1 LPYSPTTASL
11 PRWRDELY
19 LELHRGCY
27 TTHGDQKQYNRR
39 CEDTL
44 FQAELFAAIAAIYGL
59 QPYPQTELEAA
70 WKRVLFN
77 QFHDILPGSSIP
89 EVFEQA
95 NDEWQR
101 ALAAGDRIL
110 QASLTALAQRCPV
123 PSPPHPDAVP
133 VVLFNPLNWERSEVV
148 AIALPPD
155 LAQPHWQAQNAE
167 GQVLATQPGPPDS
180 RTMLVYVP
188 GIPSV
193 GYQLIWLIPSE
204 SAPSD
209 ALPADC
215 ILENEHLRATVD
227 VSTGS
232 VASLLHKATAT
243 ETFHG
248 CGNQLQAFKDDGQY
262 WDAWNIAPDYQA
274 HPLNNFRL
282 QDIHWVEY
290 GPVRQTLR
298 VVQTFNQSTITQDYS
313 LDIGS
318 PVLAVQTQV
327 DWQETQVVL
336 KAAFPLTVSAAEA
349 TYEIP
354 FGAIA
359 RATTPTTPQDA
370 AKWEVPALRWAD
382 LSDGDRGVSILTDY
396 KHGFD
401 ATPSQLRLTLLK
413 APIWPDPGCDRGLQ
427 TFTYAIYP
435 HAQGWQQA
443 KTVQAARRLNLPI
456 RSCLVCTTDTAAQGL
471 PSDSFLDLGD
481 TSLVLA
487 ALKQAEDRADRF
499 ILRAYESTGTT
510 STLTLGGT
518 LPIDVLDQ
526 VDLLEQPQDE
536 GPPATVTPWQV
547 ISLALTPRP

>member
-1 LPYSPTTASL
+1 PL
-11 PRWRDELY
+11 WRDELY

-44 FQAELFAAIAAIYGL
+44 FQAELFAAIAAIYNL
-59 QPYPQTELEAA
+59 QPYPQAELEAA

-110 QASLTALAQRCPV
+110 QTSLTALAQCCPV

-133 VVLFNPLNWERSEVV
+133 VVLFNPLNWERREVV
-148 AIALPPD
+148 AIALPPH
-155 LAQPHWQAQNAE
+155 LAQAYWQAQDAE
-167 GQVLATQPGPPDS
+167 GQLLLTQPGPDGSPS
-180 RTMLVYVP
+180 LLVYVS
-188 GIPSV
+188 GLPSV
-193 GYQLIWLIPSE
+193 GYRLIWLVPAE
-204 SAPSD
+204 APQISVSPKTEPPD
-209 ALPADC
+209 DWV
-215 ILENEHLRATVD
+215 LENEYLRAKLD
-227 VSTGS
+227 LSTGS
-232 VASLLHKATAT
+232 IASLTHKPTGT
-243 ETFHG
+243 ETFHD
-248 CGNQLQAFKDDGQY
+248 CGNQLQAFNDQGQY
-262 WDAWNIAPDYQA
+262 WDAWNIAPDYQD
-274 HPLNNFRL
+274 HPLKHFQL
-282 QDIHWVEY
+282 QRIRWVEY

-313 LDIGS
+313 LDVGS
-318 PVLAVQTQV
+318 PLLTVHTQV

-336 KAAFPLTVSAAEA
+336 KAAFPLTVSAAKA

-359 RATTPTTPQDA
+359 RSTTPATPQDA

-382 LSDGDRGVSILTDY
+382 LSNGDRGVSILTDY

-413 APIWPDPGCDRGLQ
+413 APVWPDPGCDRGLQ
-427 TFTYAIYP
+427 TFSYAVYP

-443 KTVQAARRLNLPI
+443 RTVQTARSFNLPI
-456 RSCLVCTTDTAAQGL
+456 QACLDCPTASSTSGPTAASWL
-471 PSDSFLDLGD
+471 NLGD
-481 TSLVLA
+481 NSLMLA
-487 ALKQAEDRADRF
+487 ALKQSEDRSDQY
-499 ILRAYESTGTT
+499 ILRAYESTGT
-510 STLTLGGT
+510 SSPLALGGT
-518 LPIDVLDQ
+518 LPRDILGPVN
-526 VDLLEQPQDE
+526 LLEQSQ
-536 GPPATVTPWQV
+536 GTTPPAVVTPWQV
-547 ISLALTPRP
+547 ISLALRPHS